1 MMARVYFGKHVDPE
15 TNDVDE
21 FAAMVDTM
29 NGSKVQVYSHDG
41 QHADA
46 DVEYVKESEAIENPE
61 QSDLY
66 AELKG
71 QGYDDIEVV
80 PSFPDPAA
88 TETPVDECAGK
99 PIDDIVESVIGG
111 SPICEAVKQIADVL
125 FESVNYNDASAV
137 YNALAEGQFFTDAE
151 LELVTNGWGLNTDT
165 LDRICQVRY
174 GGDADQVIEGRV

>member
-61 QSDLY
+61 QSALY

-80 PSFPDPAA
+80 PSFPDQAA